1 MTGWRRVLVVA
12 TIGSLFLVV
21 FLGLALGGTLDRN
34 PEANRGE
41 QSEQLATVENP
52 DAAVLEPQ
60 NTWSNLAYL
69 AAGML
74 ILFRSGT
81 LLGAVVGLNLGFEF
95 LFSGLYHAKLTGIT
109 QDLDVAWIYV
119 LLLGL
124 SAYALQCILWPKWA
138 RQTAY
143 PVLNAPVVITAVLA
157 VFCAGTGILLRL
169 LGSEST
175 VTTLALA
182 GVLVVLLVAG
192 LIKARGASWRA
203 LVMPPVLAI
212 SVGVPTIFFK
222 FSDGPEHKIFNWS
235 NPEAVLQAHAAW
247 HILSA
252 LLVLI
257 AYDFFATLA
266 GDGRMAAVD
275 VLVVEDVVALLR
287 RHAQRLSQSFD
298 LPLRALHAEGPR
310 VKRRYGICFADGSI
324 RIRLHQ
330 VRGSD
335 VLKYSV
341 MVDTLCHEL
350 AHLRHFNHG
359 RRFWQ
364 FYRRILAYAARQGIY
379 RPGPEAS
386 LTPSTPFQALPASIQ
401 KAVPRPAP
409 LAGQLDLFR
418 RP

>member
-124 SAYALQCILWPKWA
+124 SAYALQCLLWPKWA

-182 GVLVVLLVAG
+182 GVLVGLLGWG
-192 LIKARGASWRA
+192 LIQAGVRGASWRA

-212 SVGVPTIFFK
+212 SVGLPTIFFK

-266 GDGRMAAVD
+266 GDGRIFSWATDAG
-275 VLVVEDVVALLR
+275 EDLIPATVA
-287 RHAQRLSQSFD
+287 D
-298 LPLRALHAEGPR
+298 
-310 VKRRYGICFADGSI
+310 
-324 RIRLHQ
+324 
-330 VRGSD
+330 
-335 VLKYSV
+335 
-341 MVDTLCHEL
+341 
-350 AHLRHFNHG
+350 
-359 RRFWQ
+359 
-364 FYRRILAYAARQGIY
+364 
-379 RPGPEAS
+379 
-386 LTPSTPFQALPASIQ
+386 
-401 KAVPRPAP
+401 
-409 LAGQLDLFR
+409 
-418 RP
+418 